1 MRYLAGLTAVLA
13 LALAVSAEAQRPAA
27 PRPRAAAPTPTAAP
41 TPMPKPKEAVVPFAT
56 GETLTYDVSW
66 SGLLT
71 AGTAVTRVVQK
82 RPSYGG
88 TAFEITAD
96 GRPMPLLARIYPV
109 YYKMDTLLDSTSL
122 LSQWTGLYTEE
133 RARKRQTSMHFDRG
147 TQVVHYEMTTEPA
160 AKADVSTVAGVQD
173 GLSLLYAIRTHAFR
187 AGERFTV
194 PVADDGSL
202 YTVSFETTGP
212 EVVAV
217 KLGAIE
223 AWSLKVTILDAQQQ
237 PAGKNIALWISTD
250 ARHLPVKI
258 QADLPVGSFV
268 LSLRDAQSRENHAQ
282 RRTVRVRGRA
292 HRLALIDD
300 GRRRRAPRRR

>member
-1 MRYLAGLTAVLA
+1 MRYLTGLTAA
-13 LALAVSAEAQRPAA
+13 LALTLAVAPQAQRPTA
-27 PRPRAAAPTPTAAP
+27 PGRRAGAPTPKPAAKLTP
-41 TPMPKPKEAVVPFAT
+41 TPKEAVVPFAV

-71 AGTAVTRVVQK
+71 AGTAVTRVVEK
-82 RPSYGG
+82 RASFGA
-88 TAFEITAD
+88 TAYDITAD
-96 GRPMPLLARIYPV
+96 GRPVPLLGRIYPV

-133 RARKRQTSMHFDRG
+133 RARKRQTSMRFDRG
-147 TQVVHYEMTTEPA
+147 ARVVHYEMTTEPA

-212 EVVAV
+212 EVVTV
-217 KLGAIE
+217 KLGPIE

-250 ARHLPVKI
+250 ARHWPVKI

-268 LSLRDAQSRENHAQ
+268 LSLREAQ
-282 RRTVRVRGRA
+282 
-292 HRLALIDD
+292 
-300 GRRRRAPRRR
+300 